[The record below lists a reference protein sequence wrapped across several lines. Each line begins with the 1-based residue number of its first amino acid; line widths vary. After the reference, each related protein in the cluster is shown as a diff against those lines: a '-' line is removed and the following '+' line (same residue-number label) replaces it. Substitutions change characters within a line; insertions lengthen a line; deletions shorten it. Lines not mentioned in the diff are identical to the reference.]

1 MATFL
6 WDDIVFGPIH
16 SRRVGR
22 SLGINL
28 LPLRAKVCTFDCV
41 YCECGGL
48 RKDADSLALP
58 TLEQVMAAID
68 GKTATL
74 AEQGQGIDS
83 ISFTGNGEP
92 TIHPDFPA
100 IIDHILAARDR
111 YFPQAVV
118 SVFTNATRLDR
129 PEVVAALKKVDNPIL
144 KIDCAL
150 DNMAAVMNR
159 PKGAYSVAR
168 VVENMKA
175 FEGNFVLQT
184 MLVKGDVVD
193 NTTPEAL
200 AAWYDVVRQLRPR
213 EIMLYSVARDTP
225 VEGILK
231 VDADSLRAAAAPLLE
246 EGFNIQIN
254 A

>member
-28 LPLRAKVCTFDCV
+28 LPLKAKVCTFDCV

-48 RKDADSLALP
+48 RRGAEKYPLP
-58 TLEQVMAAID
+58 TLEQVRTAIEGKFAA
-68 GKTATL
+68 L
-74 AEQGQGIDS
+74 AAEGQGIDS

-92 TIHPDFPA
+92 TLHPDFPA
-100 IIDHILAARDR
+100 IIDITLAARDR
-111 YFPQAVV
+111 WFPEAVV
-118 SVFTNATRLDR
+118 SVFSNATRLDR
-129 PEVVAALKKVDNPIL
+129 PAVVEALKKVDNPIL

-150 DNMAAVMNR
+150 DGMAAVMNR
-159 PKGAYSVAR
+159 PHGAYSVAGAIAG
-168 VVENMKA
+168 MKA
-175 FEGNFVLQT
+175 FDGNFVMQT

-193 NTTPEAL
+193 NTTREAL
-200 AAWYDVVRQLRPR
+200 NAWYDVVRELRPR
-213 EIMLYSVARDTP
+213 EVMLYSVDRDTP
-225 VEGILK
+225 VAGIEK
-231 VDADSLRAAAAPLLE
+231 VGADALRKAAEPLIA

-254 A
+254 G

>member
-28 LPLRAKVCTFDCV
+28 LPREAKVCTFDCV

-48 RKDADSLALP
+48 KRGASKHPLP
-58 TLEQVMAAID
+58 TLAEVREAIEGKFSSLAAS
-68 GKTATL
+68 
-74 AEQGQGIDS
+74 GQGIDS

-92 TIHPDFPA
+92 TLHPDFPA
-100 IIDHILAARDR
+100 VIDITLAARDR
-111 YFPQAVV
+111 YFPGAVV
-118 SVFTNATRLDR
+118 SVFSNATRLDR
-129 PEVVAALKKVDNPIL
+129 PDVVEALKKVDNPIL

-150 DNMAAVMNR
+150 DDMAAVMNR
-159 PKGAYSVAR
+159 PRKGYSVAKA
-168 VVENMKA
+168 VEGMKA
-175 FEGNFVLQT
+175 FGGNFVMQT
-184 MLVKGDVVD
+184 MLVKGSVVD
-193 NTTPEAL
+193 NTTSDAL
-200 AAWYDVVRQLRPR
+200 EAWYSVVRQLRPR
-213 EIMLYSVARDTP
+213 EIMLYSVSRDTP
-225 VEGILK
+225 VSGIEK
-231 VDADSLRAAAAPLLE
+231 VSFEDLSAAAAPLIA